1 MFAGLIL
8 NGVLWEG
15 SQASTILKDFLLVT
29 LQRTPLGVG
38 NRGLS
43 GLLCSLWHTPS
54 LSALQSIQET
64 SR

>member
-1 MFAGLIL
+1 MFAGLFL

-43 GLLCSLWHTPS
+43 GLLCSL
-54 LSALQSIQET
+54 
-64 SR
+64 